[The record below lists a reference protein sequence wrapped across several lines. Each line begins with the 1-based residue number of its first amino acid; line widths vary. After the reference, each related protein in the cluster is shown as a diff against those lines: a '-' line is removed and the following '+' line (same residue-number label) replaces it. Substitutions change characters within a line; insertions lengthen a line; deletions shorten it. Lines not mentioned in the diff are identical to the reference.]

1 MSEHDE
7 QPRKPSTSVGQ
18 YPYVVTYALR
28 EGVTRTNTADVG
40 HIVDIGDIGE
50 IITLRSG
57 EKMTVE
63 EIDDHPSFGGAG
75 HIRVRPPARP

>member
-1 MSEHDE
+1 VSEHDE
-7 QPRKPSTSVGQ
+7 QARKPSTSVGQ

-28 EGVTRTNTADVG
+28 EGVTRTNTADFG
-40 HIVDIGDIGE
+40 HIVDIGE

-75 HIRVRPPARP
+75 HIRVRPPARR